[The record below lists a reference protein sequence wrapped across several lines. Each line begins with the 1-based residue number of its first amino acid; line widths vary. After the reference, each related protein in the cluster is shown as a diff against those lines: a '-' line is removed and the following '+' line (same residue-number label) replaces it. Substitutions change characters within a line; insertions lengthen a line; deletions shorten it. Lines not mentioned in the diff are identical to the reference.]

1 MSSRILLVDDEP
13 RVTDALQRALRLEDY
28 DISVCNSAEGALAMM
43 ESESFDVIIS
53 DEQMPG
59 MSGTELLAVV
69 RDRWPDTVRIVLTG
83 QANLEAALRA
93 INEGSVFRF
102 LTKPCRGGDLAGTVH
117 QALQYKRL
125 LAQSSR
131 MLRILEYQE
140 AVIAKM
146 EGEDTSNDDT
156 RDLQNA
162 ITIDQAP
169 ENVESLLDE
178 IQRGV
183 TRAEKRLGRKAS

>member
-1 MSSRILLVDDEP
+1 MSARILLVDDEP
-13 RVTDALQRALRLEDY
+13 RVTDALRRALRLEEY
-28 DISVCNSAEGALAMM
+28 EVSVCNSAKGALAMM
-43 ESESFDVIIS
+43 ETETFDVIVS

-59 MSGTELLAVV
+59 MTGTALLAIV

-102 LTKPCRGGDLAGTVH
+102 LTKPCRGGDLAGTVR
-117 QALQYKRL
+117 QALQHKRL

-131 MLRILEYQE
+131 MLRIIEYQE
-140 AVIAKM
+140 AIIAQM
-146 EGEDTSNDDT
+146 NGEADNADE
-156 RDLQNA
+156 LLEKQNA
-162 ITIDQAP
+162 IEIECTPGD
-169 ENVESLLDE
+169 VESLLDE

-183 TRAEKRLGRKAS
+183 TRAERRFGRKAS

>member
-1 MSSRILLVDDEP
+1 MSARILLVDDEP
-13 RVTDALQRALRLEDY
+13 RVTDALRRALRLEDY
-28 DISVCNSAEGALAMM
+28 EISVCNSAKGALAMM
-43 ESESFDVIIS
+43 ETESFDVIVS

-59 MSGTELLAVV
+59 MTGTALLAVV
-69 RDRWPDTVRIVLTG
+69 RERWPDTVRIVLTG

-102 LTKPCRGGDLAGTVH
+102 LTKPCRGGDLASTVH
-117 QALQYKRL
+117 QALQYRRL

-131 MLRILEYQE
+131 MLRILEFQD
-140 AVIAKM
+140 ALIARM
-146 EGEDTSNDDT
+146 EGEVGSIDRT

-162 ITIDQAP
+162 IQIERTTGD
-169 ENVESLLDE
+169 VESLLEE

-183 TRAEKRLGRKAS
+183 ARAERRFGRKAS

>member
-1 MSSRILLVDDEP
+1 MSSRILLVDGEP

-131 MLRILEYQE
+131 MLRILDIRKPSSQRWR
-140 AVIAKM
+140 ARILPMTIRAICKM
-146 EGEDTSNDDT
+146 RSQSIRLPRMSRACSMRFSGGSP
-156 RDLQNA
+156 
-162 ITIDQAP
+162 AP
-169 ENVESLLDE
+169 RS
-178 IQRGV
+178 
-183 TRAEKRLGRKAS
+183 A